1 MTPSA
6 PTVTRRHA
14 ELDPVGTSRELVIA
28 AAPMAESVPDTMS
41 LKGWMSAS
49 GKGGATVGAARE
61 ASGDCA
67 R

>member
-1 MTPSA
+1 
-6 PTVTRRHA
+6 
-14 ELDPVGTSRELVIA
+14 
-28 AAPMAESVPDTMS
+28 MAEGVPDTMS

-49 GKGGATVGAARE
+49 GKGGATVGAARK